1 METKSRRK
9 SLTSKPR
16 KVRTRK
22 SKSAVEDFTGYTTR
36 KLRELVEQP
45 YTDTGLEVNQEAA
58 WDELCRRYDADSEV
72 AIAEYLE
79 AVEGEATSV
88 EPNLASVGFDW
99 DEAFESAAISE
110 EGVTVELPEE
120 QVSRILDAGFESVEE
135 FFEECA
141 KPSAPVEPVKPA
153 KAPRK
158 PRSKKVKVEAPA
170 FDVMPP
176 LPACAARMTPPAPPA
191 RCEIIPPPFNLY
203 KKITS
208 TFFFYC

>member
-1 METKSRRK
+1 METKARRK
-9 SLTSKPR
+9 SITSKPR

-22 SKSAVEDFTGYTTR
+22 SKTAVEDFSGYTTR

-58 WDELCRRYDADSEV
+58 WEELCRRYDADSEV
-72 AIAEYLE
+72 AIAEYLQ
-79 AVEGEATSV
+79 AVEEESNPV
-88 EPNLASVGFDW
+88 EPNHAAIGFDW
-99 DEAFESAAISE
+99 DEAFESAVMNEA
-110 EGVTVELPEE
+110 GVTLELPEE
-120 QVSRILDAGFESVEE
+120 QVARILDAGFESVEA

-141 KPSAPVEPVKPA
+141 KPSNPVEPVKPA

-158 PRSKKVKVEAPA
+158 PRSKKVKAQPA

-176 LPACAARMTPPAPPA
+176 LPADAPVLMPPKAPA
-191 RCEIIPPPFNLY
+191 RCEIIPPPFNPY

-208 TFFFYC
+208 TFFFSCL

>member
-1 METKSRRK
+1 METKARRK

-22 SKSAVEDFTGYTTR
+22 FKSAVEDFTGYTTR
-36 KLRELVEQP
+36 KLRDLVEQP
-45 YTDTGLEVNQEAA
+45 FTDTGLEVNQEAA
-58 WDELCRRYDADSEV
+58 WDELCRRYDANSEV

-79 AVEGEATSV
+79 AVEEEASPV

-120 QVSRILDAGFESVEE
+120 QVARILDAGFESVEA

-141 KPSAPVEPVKPA
+141 KPSTPVEPVKPA

-158 PRSKKVKVEAPA
+158 PRSKKVKAQPT

-176 LPACAARMTPPAPPA
+176 LPAYQPRMTPPAPPA
-191 RCEIIPPPFNLY
+191 RCEIIPPPFNPY